1 MPRTQLDPTIAPESE
16 ALIAREAS
24 RVLEQCAAVATT
36 GLRVQITDA
45 GREVTTLD
53 MPASAVRL
61 IRALL
66 KEMGDGKALTL
77 VSDETEITTQQAA
90 EILHVSRPYFVGL
103 IEKGLIPAR
112 MVGPQRRVMLTDVL
126 TYKADTKAKR
136 REALR
141 ERAALDQELGLR

>member
-1 MPRTQLDPTIAPESE
+1 MPRTQLDPTIAPASE

-24 RVLEQCAAVATT
+24 RVLEQCEAGAE
-36 GLRVQITDA
+36 LRVQITGT

-53 MPASAVRL
+53 MPASAVLL

-66 KEMGDGKALTL
+66 KEMGEGKALTL
-77 VSDETEITTQQAA
+77 VADEAEITTQQAA
-90 EILHVSRPYFVGL
+90 EILYVSRPYFVGL

-112 MVGPQRRVMLTDVL
+112 MVGPQRRVMLSDVL
-126 TYKADTKAKR
+126 AYKADNKAKR

-141 ERAALDQELGLR
+141 ELAALDQELGLR